1 MKKNNNFMKKVLN
14 KEKSLKATVLSL
26 FISIMILLLIIFG
39 VQLIYIDNNQSKK
52 DISEKLKNLSLSLNQ
67 LIKNS
72 DEQNFRVIEMLSV
85 INHKDKVYQDKNF
98 EAYVKV
104 LSIEKNFYALY
115 TGYEDGSFYELINL
129 NIDKKLKEV
138 YKARELDRWV
148 LIKIDG
154 NNINKKE
161 ITLYDEDLNRTAK
174 RVEENSYNPTK
185 RPWYEMAISSGNRAI
200 KTAPYKFSHID
211 SFGITFSKE
220 LSGSKNV
227 VSVDFLIEDF
237 KNIFKDNINQ
247 ETMDMFLFKKDG
259 TIISSITKDDDLLA
273 SFFEKNKDLEKFEN
287 ANIVNVKDK
296 KYIVQIEKLNN
307 SENDDYIIL
316 FADYKKIIAP
326 YFSQTFNLILSL
338 FIVCLMMI
346 PLIIYF
352 SKIIVAP
359 IFKLV
364 QESKKIK
371 DRKYDSISKVDS
383 SILEVSIL
391 SNAFLDMSKSIYE
404 YQQSLEEKVEQRTKE
419 LNIKNE
425 ELFKLSI
432 TDKLTGLYNRV
443 KLDSVLQENMSLSLR
458 YGNIFSVI
466 IIDIDFFKKIND
478 NFGHQVGDDVLKE
491 CSYILSQNIRNVD
504 TLGRWGGEEFLVVC
518 PETLKDG
525 AKDLAIKLNK
535 AIKLHKFSTY
545 PHSVTISVGVASCSV
560 NDLNYDDIISNADKA
575 LYEAKNN
582 GRDRVEIF

>member
-1 MKKNNNFMKKVLN
+1 MQKKINFMEKVFN
-14 KEKSLKATVLSL
+14 KEKTLKATVLSL

-39 VQLIYIDNNQSKK
+39 IQLLYIDNNQSKK
-52 DISEKLKNLSLSLNQ
+52 DISEKFKNLSHSLNE

-72 DEQNFRVIEMLSV
+72 DNQNFRIVEMLSI
-85 INHKDKVYQDKNF
+85 INHEDKIDQDKNF
-98 EAYVKV
+98 ETYIKV
-104 LSIEKNFYALY
+104 LNIQKNFYSVY

-129 NIDKKLKEV
+129 NINKKLKDA

-161 ITLYDEDLNRTAK
+161 VTLYDEDLNQTAK

-185 RPWYEMAISSGNRAI
+185 RPWYEMAISSENRAI
-200 KTAPYKFSHID
+200 KTVPYKFSHID
-211 SFGITFSKE
+211 SYGLTFSKE
-220 LSGSKNV
+220 LNGSKNV

-237 KNIFKDNINQ
+237 KNIFKDSINQ

-259 TIISSITKDDDLLA
+259 TIISSIAKDDYLLA
-273 SFFEKNKDLEKFEN
+273 TFFEKNKDLEKFEN
-287 ANIVNVKDK
+287 ASIVNIKDK
-296 KYIVQIEKLNN
+296 KYIVQIAKLNN
-307 SENDDYIIL
+307 SDNNDYIIL
-316 FADYKKIIAP
+316 FADYKKTVAP
-326 YFSQTFNLILSL
+326 YLFQTLNLILSL
-338 FIVCLMMI
+338 FIVCLIMI

-352 SKIIVAP
+352 SKIIVYP
-359 IFKLV
+359 ILKLV
-364 QESKKIK
+364 RESKKIK
-371 DRKYDSISKVDS
+371 NRKYDSISKVDS

-432 TDKLTGLYNRV
+432 TDKLTGIYNRV
-443 KLDSVLQENMSLSLR
+443 KLDNVLQENMSLSLR

-491 CSYILSQNIRNVD
+491 CSNILSQNIRNVD

-518 PETLKDG
+518 PETLKNG

-545 PHSVTISVGVASCSV
+545 PNSVTISVGVATCSL
-560 NDLNYDDIISNADKA
+560 NDLKYDDIISNADKA

-582 GRDRVEIF
+582 GRDRVEVF

>member
-1 MKKNNNFMKKVLN
+1 MQKKNNFMEKVLN
-14 KEKSLKATVLSL
+14 KEKTLKATVLSL

-39 VQLIYIDNNQSKK
+39 IQLLYIDNNQSKK
-52 DISEKLKNLSLSLNQ
+52 DISEKFKNLSHSLNE

-72 DEQNFRVIEMLSV
+72 DNQNFRIVEMLSI
-85 INHKDKVYQDKNF
+85 INHKDKIDQDKNF
-98 EAYVKV
+98 ETYIKV
-104 LSIEKNFYALY
+104 LNIQKNFYSVY

-129 NIDKKLKEV
+129 NIDKKLKDA

-161 ITLYDEDLNRTAK
+161 VTLYDENLNQTSK
-174 RVEENSYNPTK
+174 RIEENSYNPTK
-185 RPWYEMAISSGNRAI
+185 RPWYEMAISSENRAI
-200 KTAPYKFSHID
+200 KTVPYKFSHID
-211 SFGITFSKE
+211 SYGLTFSKE
-220 LSGSKNV
+220 LNGSKNV

-237 KNIFKDNINQ
+237 KNIFKDSINQ

-259 TIISSITKDDDLLA
+259 TIISSIAKDDYLLA
-273 SFFEKNKDLEKFEN
+273 TFFEKNKDLEKFEN
-287 ANIVNVKDK
+287 ASIVNIKDK
-296 KYIVQIEKLNN
+296 KYIVQIAKLNN
-307 SENDDYIIL
+307 SENNDYIIL
-316 FADYKKIIAP
+316 FADYKKTVAP
-326 YFSQTFNLILSL
+326 YLFQTLNLILSL
-338 FIVCLMMI
+338 FIVCLIMI

-352 SKIIVAP
+352 SKIIVYP
-359 IFKLV
+359 ILKLV
-364 QESKKIK
+364 RESKKIK
-371 DRKYDSISKVDS
+371 NRKYDSISKVDS

-432 TDKLTGLYNRV
+432 TDKLTGIYNRV
-443 KLDSVLQENMSLSLR
+443 KLDNVLQENMSLYLR

-491 CSYILSQNIRNVD
+491 CSNILSQNIRNVD

-518 PETLKDG
+518 PETLKNG
-525 AKDLAIKLNK
+525 AKDLAIKLNN

-545 PHSVTISVGVASCSV
+545 PNSVTISVGVATCSLK
-560 NDLNYDDIISNADKA
+560 DLKYDDIISNADKA

-582 GRDRVEIF
+582 GRDRVEVF